1 MKTSRHPHGQLG
13 VKQLLHAFRP
23 EPEHKVF
30 ARFGVESVAQ
40 HEAVVFC
47 APARAGDKNRL
58 AEKAMRAG
66 ELDGFLG
73 RGQINFSQSVEQNG
87 RAFASVQRGDAV
99 AKSVFFFGKIVVYS
113 RQFHADVAQ
122 KCFGNAAVFEVHLEA
137 RNARRG
143 QGGALCFEV
152 FEEK

>member
-1 MKTSRHPHGQLG
+1 MKPCRHPHGQLG
-13 VKQLLHAFRP
+13 VKELGHIFRI
-23 EPEHKVF
+23 EPQHKVF
-30 ARFGVESVAQ
+30 ARFGVESLAQ

-47 APARAGDKNRL
+47 APAQAGEKNRL

-73 RGQINFSQSVEQNG
+73 RGQINFSQSVEQNR
-87 RAFASVQRGDAV
+87 RAFSPIQRRDAV

-122 KCFGNAAVFEVHLEA
+122 KCFGNAAVFQFHLEA